1 MPWLGG
7 TLQIMPGLIFSL
19 GYIARDSLAH
29 VPAIEH
35 NILKPPSISSI
46 TKPSGVP
53 GYPTLFNFKPIFGQ
67 FDVFNKHPNDNNSEM
82 LFNQVS

>member
-1 MPWLGG
+1 MAWGHLTDHARADFFPRLY
-7 TLQIMPGLIFSL
+7 S
-19 GYIARDSLAH
+19 YRDSLAH

-53 GYPTLFNFKPIFGQ
+53 GYPSLFNFKPILGQ
-67 FDVFNKHPNDNNSEM
+67 FEVFNKHPNDNNSEM